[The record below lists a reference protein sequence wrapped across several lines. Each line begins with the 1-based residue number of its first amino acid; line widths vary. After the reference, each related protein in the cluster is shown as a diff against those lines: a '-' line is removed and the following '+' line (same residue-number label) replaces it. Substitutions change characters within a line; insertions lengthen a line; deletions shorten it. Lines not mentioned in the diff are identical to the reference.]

1 MEMEM
6 EMKLMK
12 SFCEHLELS
21 HRSCSVVVAQHKNY
35 SVFVSINEYCQLKKT
50 SCTDRAC
57 KEIETL
63 KQKPIHDVIASS
75 YDVVASA
82 ECIQKAN
89 KTIAPVLVPKEI
101 KQGIEQR
108 RTELAR
114 GDVITATAFCQRGDQ
129 R

>member
-12 SFCEHLELS
+12 YFCEHLELS
-21 HRSCSVVVAQHKNY
+21 HRSCSVVVAQHTNCL
-35 SVFVSINEYCQLKKT
+35 VFVSINEYCQLKKT

-63 KQKPIHDVIASS
+63 KQKPIHDVIAFS

-82 ECIQKAN
+82 ECIKKQTKE
-89 KTIAPVLVPKEI
+89 IAPVLVPK
-101 KQGIEQR
+101 KLNKGQR

>member
-1 MEMEM
+1 MQMETETEAEMQMQMEM

-35 SVFVSINEYCQLKKT
+35 LVFISINKYCQLKKT
-50 SCTDRAC
+50 NCTDRAC
-57 KEIETL
+57 EEIETL
-63 KQKPIHDVIASS
+63 KQKPIYDVIASS

-89 KTIAPVLVPKEI
+89 KTIAPVLVPKKLNKGLSSDEPNS
-101 KQGIEQR
+101 QE
-108 RTELAR
+108 EM
-114 GDVITATAFCQRGDQ
+114 
-129 R
+129 